1 MRRQPIHRHRL
12 LATTRQ
18 PSSRRTIKPA
28 PSISSPTDRL
38 YATTEQPESLLSCT
52 DLNTSNALNKSGRGE
67 RTATSSSTPMSDNA
81 GDRMTVCL
89 FARLN
94 QLKRILEAG
103 VDVKAGSGRIEA
115 NGWVL
120 VPKGDR

>member
-1 MRRQPIHRHRL
+1 MRQQPIHRHRL

-28 PSISSPTDRL
+28 PSISSPTGRL
-38 YATTEQPESLLSCT
+38 YATTERPESLLSCT
-52 DLNTSNALNKSGRGE
+52 DLNTSNAQQE
-67 RTATSSSTPMSDNA
+67 RTRREGRHLKFYAMSDNP
-81 GDRMTVCL
+81 GDRMTLCL

-103 VDVKAGSGRIEA
+103 VDVKAGSRRIEA